1 MVRTREVR
9 LKARPVPLLA
19 FPLSLPPALQRDW
32 SPHQLRAFTG
42 AAELRLAQTLREDL
56 KADVQLFSEVD
67 ANGDPGAGKAH
78 PSAAESAEQ

>member
-1 MVRTREVR
+1 MR
-9 LKARPVPLLA
+9 LKAHPVPLLA
-19 FPLSLPPALQRDW
+19 FPLSLPPALQRNW

-56 KADVQLFSEVD
+56 KANVQLFSEVD

-78 PSAAESAEQ
+78 LSAAESAEQ